1 MAKAPR
7 GGKGRGKPTG
17 RGTLPRKEPVRRPR
31 DGGGRTYEIVC
42 SECYSSFAMRQ
53 DSSASSI
60 NCPECLHTGN
70 MGAKDVM
77 SKIAIAK
84 AAEQGNFTKALI
96 PALLFVSTGL
106 IWTLVLTANAVAGET
121 VSAGVNYGFL
131 SATLLLF
138 IAAVALGIKYEGN
151 RYEAYF

>member
-7 GGKGRGKPTG
+7 GGKGRGKSTG
-17 RGTLPRKEPVRRPR
+17 RGTLPRKEPVRRPT
-31 DGGGRTYEIVC
+31 GGGGKTYEIVC
-42 SECYSSFAMRQ
+42 SECYSSFSMRQ

-60 NCPECLHTGN
+60 NCPECLHSGN

-84 AAEQGNFTKALI
+84 SAEQSNFTKALI
-96 PALLFVSTGL
+96 PAILFIVTGL
-106 IWTLVLTANAVAGET
+106 SWTLFLTARAVAGEA

-131 SATLLLF
+131 SATLILF
-138 IAAVALGIKYEGN
+138 IATVALGFKYESN

>member
-17 RGTLPRKEPVRRPR
+17 RGTLPRKEPVRRPT
-31 DGGGRTYEIVC
+31 GGGGKTYEIVC

-53 DSSASSI
+53 DNSASSI
-60 NCPECLHTGN
+60 NCPECLHSGN

-84 AAEQGNFTKALI
+84 SAEQSNFLKAVI
-96 PALLFVSTGL
+96 PAILFIATGL
-106 IWTLVLTANAVAGET
+106 MWSLLLTTQAPGES

-131 SATLLLF
+131 SATLILF
-138 IAAVALGIKYEGN
+138 IVAIGLGIKYEGN